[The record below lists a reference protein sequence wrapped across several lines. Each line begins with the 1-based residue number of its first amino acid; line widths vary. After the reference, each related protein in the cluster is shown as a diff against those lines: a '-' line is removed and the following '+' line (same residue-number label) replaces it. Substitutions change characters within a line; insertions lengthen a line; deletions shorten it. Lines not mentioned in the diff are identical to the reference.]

1 MALPTSGPLSSSQ
14 VATEFDVSQTSIS
27 LSNLGTKLSS
37 PISAGQPVELA
48 NDFYGQ
54 SAATYTAFSI
64 YGSTSEPSGS
74 AEAIC
79 SAGRP
84 NINTAY
90 HSGSGTFPEDGEY
103 VYSTNDGS
111 DVPWVEGYFRYLSGE
126 SKYSFLVDSGGVV
139 GDVAQCEE

>member
-1 MALPTSGPLSSSQ
+1 MALPTSGPLSMSAI
-14 VATEFDVSQTSIS
+14 ATEFDQATSNMS
-27 LSNLGTKLSS
+27 LYTFGSTLPTPTVTSN
-37 PISAGQPVELA
+37 IELA

-90 HSGSGTFPEDGEY
+90 HSGIVF
-103 VYSTNDGS
+103 VY
-111 DVPWVEGYFRYLSGE
+111 L
-126 SKYSFLVDSGGVV
+126 
-139 GDVAQCEE
+139 C